1 MREAQE
7 FLLTK
12 TITLTGNRSES
23 ALLSQL
29 RFSRQNH
36 CDKEGYLKQGLTLT
50 CKKIKNKVW
59 KKKQKKAEEVQ
70 MNKLD
75 LFLKGKTKSFQKQL
89 L

>member
-1 MREAQE
+1 M
-7 FLLTK
+7 TK

-36 CDKEGYLKQGLTLT
+36 CDKKGYLKQGLTLT
-50 CKKIKNKVW
+50 CKKIKFG
-59 KKKQKKAEEVQ
+59 KKKKKAEEVQ
-70 MNKLD
+70 MNKLY